1 MGALRLPPKKEACFF
16 FWQLRQQPADRAA
29 QPLLW
34 RQMARLADW
43 VHEAFGEVDVRVA
56 AVQLAVDVAQV
67 AAEEVVN
74 TGGEEQHGARLLG
87 QAREDVGDAR
97 ED

>member
-16 FWQLRQQPADRAA
+16 FGSSGSSRLIAA

-43 VHEAFGEVDVRVA
+43 VHEAFGEVDARMA
-56 AVQLAVDVAQV
+56 PAEFAVDVAQI

-74 TGGEEQHGARLLG
+74 TGGEEQDGARLFG
-87 QAREDVGDAR
+87 QVCEDVCDAC

>member
-1 MGALRLPPKKEACFF
+1 
-16 FWQLRQQPADRAA
+16 
-29 QPLLW
+29 
-34 RQMARLADW
+34 MARLADW

-56 AVQLAVDVAQV
+56 PAQLAVDVAHV

-74 TGGEEQHGARLLG
+74 TGGEEQHGARVLG